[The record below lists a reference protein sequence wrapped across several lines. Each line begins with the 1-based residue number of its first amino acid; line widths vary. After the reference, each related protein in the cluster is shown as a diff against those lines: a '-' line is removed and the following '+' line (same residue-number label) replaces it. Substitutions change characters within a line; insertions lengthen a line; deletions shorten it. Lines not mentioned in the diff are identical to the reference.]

1 MMNWHALLE
10 DDEEDNACI
19 YLQNGSDE
27 STREL
32 FEMVEAD
39 VVDALEGQ
47 IEAYLADAEEEARER
62 NGAP

>member
-32 FEMVEAD
+32 FEMVKAD

>member
-1 MMNWHALLE
+1 MTNWHALLE
-10 DDEEDNACI
+10 DDEEGNACI
-19 YLQNGSDE
+19 YLQNGGDE

-39 VVDALEGQ
+39 VIEVLERQ
-47 IEAYLADAEEEARER
+47 IEAYLADAEEEALNR